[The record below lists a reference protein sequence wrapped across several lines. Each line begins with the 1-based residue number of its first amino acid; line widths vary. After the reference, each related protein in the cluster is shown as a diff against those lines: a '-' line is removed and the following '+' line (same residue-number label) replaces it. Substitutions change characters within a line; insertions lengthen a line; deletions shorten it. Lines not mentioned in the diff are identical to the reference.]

1 MDVSA
6 DDIKVE
12 LLDAL
17 EKDQLVLP
25 TLPEIALKVRE
36 AAHDPL
42 TDIKR
47 LQELLGSDAALSARV
62 VRVANSP
69 LVRGYQ
75 TIEHLQAALSR
86 LGVTYSCNLVMG
98 LAMEQMFQATNEFV
112 DEKLRQVWSRGA
124 EVAAIANVL
133 AQHYTK
139 LEPDKATLAGLTHE
153 IGVLPILTYAE
164 EHEELLEPENSAL
177 LDRVI
182 REVGPEL
189 GVRILQ
195 SWKFHPALAMVPV
208 QHLNYRRNSA
218 ATDYVDVVIVARL
231 QSYGY
236 EDIGDESP
244 DWQHIPAFN
253 KLGLEISEESME
265 LTGINEEEIDLAA
278 VALQ

>member
-1 MDVSA
+1 MDVNA
-6 DDIKVE
+6 EDIKQE
-12 LLDAL
+12 LLSAL

-36 AAHDPL
+36 AANDPS
-42 TDIKR
+42 TDIKG
-47 LQELLGSDAALSARV
+47 LHELVSSDAALSARV

-75 TIEHLQAALSR
+75 IIEHLQAALSR
-86 LGVTYSCNLVMG
+86 LGITYSCNLVMG
-98 LAMEQMFQATNEFV
+98 LAMEQMFQATNEII
-112 DEKLRQVWSRGA
+112 DEKLRQVWSRSA

-133 AQHYTK
+133 AQHYTN

-164 EHEELLEPENSAL
+164 EHEELLEPKNSPQLETIIKEIA
-177 LDRVI
+177 
-182 REVGPEL
+182 PEL

-195 SWKFHPALAMVPV
+195 SWNFHPTLASVPT
-208 QHLNYRRNSA
+208 QHLNYARESTK
-218 ATDYVDVVIVARL
+218 TDYTDVVIVARL

-236 EDIGDESP
+236 EELGENSSLWP
-244 DWQHIPAFN
+244 RIPACN
-253 KLGLEISEESME
+253 KLGLEITEESME
-265 LTGINEEEIDLAA
+265 LTDIHEEIDMAA

>member
-6 DDIKVE
+6 EDIKLE
-12 LLDAL
+12 LLCAL

-36 AAHDPL
+36 AAKDPR
-42 TDIKR
+42 TDIKE
-47 LQELLGSDAALSARV
+47 LHELLSSDAALSARV

-75 TIEHLQAALSR
+75 IIEHLPAALSR
-86 LGVTYSCNLVMG
+86 LGINYSCNLVIG
-98 LAMEQMFQATNEFV
+98 LAMEQMFQATNEII
-112 DEKLRQVWSRGA
+112 DEKLRQVWSRSA
-124 EVAAIANVL
+124 EVAAIATVL

-139 LEPDKATLAGLTHE
+139 LEPDKATLAGITHE

-164 EHEELLEPENSAL
+164 EHEELLEPQNSPQ
-177 LDRVI
+177 LDRI
-182 REVGPEL
+182 IKEIAPEL

-195 SWKFHPALAMVPV
+195 SWNFHPALATVPV
-208 QHLNYRRNSA
+208 QHLNIERESTS
-218 ATDYVDVVIVARL
+218 TDYADVVIVARL

-236 EDIGDESP
+236 EELGTDSSLWP
-244 DWQHIPAFN
+244 RIPACN
-253 KLGLEISEESME
+253 KLGLESTEESME
-265 LTGINEEEIDLAA
+265 LTDIHEEIDLAA